1 MSTIYEKYTDLLRE
15 NGLLKNEVAEMQ
27 KSIHILQVRV
37 KELNEKLYNLKREDK

>member
-27 KSIHILQVRV
+27 KAVHILQIRV
-37 KELNEKLYNLKREDK
+37 KELNDQIYLRENK

>member
-27 KSIHILQVRV
+27 KAVHILQVRV
-37 KELNEKLYNLKREDK
+37 KELNEQIYLRENK

>member
-27 KSIHILQVRV
+27 KTVHILQVRV
-37 KELNEKLYNLKREDK
+37 KELSEQSYLRENK

>member
-27 KSIHILQVRV
+27 KAVHTLQVRV
-37 KELNEKLYNLKREDK
+37 KELNDQIYLIENK

>member
-27 KSIHILQVRV
+27 KTVHILQVRV
-37 KELNEKLYNLKREDK
+37 KELNDQIYLRDNK